1 MIGNSSS
8 GILEAPVFG
17 VPTVNIGNRQTGRIK
32 PKSVIDCMPTKESIL
47 QAMNKAMDEKFL
59 EEINNMPRLYGDGST
74 SKIIIEK
81 IKETLQSGV
90 NLMKEFY
97 DLVWR

>member
-1 MIGNSSS
+1 M
-8 GILEAPVFG
+8 FG

-59 EEINNMPRLYGDGST
+59 EEINNMPRLYLSL
-74 SKIIIEK
+74 IHI
-81 IKETLQSGV
+81 
-90 NLMKEFY
+90 
-97 DLVWR
+97 